1 VDCGKDV
8 RKEGKICSKC
18 DEKLKI
24 KIIKKIKKNETKGNY
39 SHKMII

>member
-24 KIIKKIKKNETKGNY
+24 KKKIKKNETKGNY
-39 SHKMII
+39 PHKMII